1 MRYTIPKCFL
11 QKGGGGVLQLILGL
25 SGTGKT
31 GRVVTEMKVRAA
43 AGLSSI
49 LLVPEQFSSSAE
61 TMVYKALGDRL
72 SAYAEVYSFT
82 SFAEYLL
89 KTFGGVAVPTLT
101 DAARAVAVRRAM
113 DALGEEVKLYY
124 KNRRSTG
131 FCNLAAQAIQELK
144 TAGAAPGHL
153 LDAAAAAGAD
163 GEKLRELG
171 LIFAAYEDV
180 IAGSA
185 MDPADRLSTAAARL
199 PEGWLADKAV
209 YIDNFDGFTAPQYD
223 LLRKLVH
230 AEPCV
235 VTLCCDGLTDTE
247 AGLGLFSPVKK
258 TAQRLR
264 RLAGREGAAVG
275 QPKVL
280 AEDLRHR
287 RAPALRAVNEALALG
302 EVRTPQEPL
311 AGLSTEGTGFWLTPA
326 RGLYDECKRVAC
338 RIAALVREG
347 YHYNDIAVICRLM
360 DDYQE
365 AVRYEFGLADIP
377 YFTDETDTLE
387 HTAPVA
393 LCTAALT
400 LLARGLATEPLLRLL
415 KTDLCG
421 YDAGQIAALENYAYT
436 WQLSAAGWRQ
446 PFRNNPA
453 GFGAELRDEDQQAL
467 AAAEAL
473 RGEVVPKV
481 EAFLR
486 AAKGQTAGGV
496 SEQLYRLMTAF
507 GADKHIE
514 ENAARLTKEGDALRA
529 RALYSTWNN
538 LMDLF
543 GQMEKLLGGDE
554 VTAAEYL
561 ELFLLLVRSADIG
574 HVPETQDA
582 VMLTTADRMRL
593 SGPKVCFVVGAEE
606 GKFPKLAGAS
616 GLLTHADRDLLVQN
630 GVQMPGSYENRT
642 LLEQMFFYRAL
653 TAAGQRLYVSFTA
666 PEHGGAAVTSA
677 LLPAAGALSPGPD
690 ELTPAQWAPTPA
702 AALDLYGQRYREDT
716 PEVSALA
723 AALARD
729 GTMAESL
736 AAMDAAAHPAPFAA
750 RDAAALDVLLGTQM
764 LLSPTRLEQYYRCRF
779 SYFLQYELHI
789 RPRKKAELSPLES
802 GSLIHYI
809 LENAMRR
816 AGARFPTM
824 DKEELAALAGAI
836 ADDYVAQNMPQASAR
851 FAYLIGRLKRSVT
864 NLLYYLQEEQAQS
877 SFHPV
882 AYEQE
887 IGPGGI
893 PPLTVETPDGKTVQ
907 VVGKIDRV
915 DVMQR
920 DGRDYLRVVDYKTG
934 SKTFSLDEVYC
945 GLNTQMLLYLFTL
958 CHAPGALCENPV
970 AAGVL
975 YLAGDPPPKSATRAT
990 AAPAPLYKVDGMVLD
1005 DEVVLRGMDKA
1016 ASGLFVPC
1024 TFGKDGRRR
1033 ASAKLASLEKLGN
1046 IEKHI
1051 TGLVLQMARGLYAGE
1066 IAASPLRTAA
1076 ACPCDVCDY
1085 RPVCRHEDGV
1095 GEVPVTAPK
1104 NVFETLPQEGED
1116 V

>member
-1 MRYTIPKCFL
+1 
-11 QKGGGGVLQLILGL
+11 
-25 SGTGKT
+25 
-31 GRVVTEMKVRAA
+31 
-43 AGLSSI
+43 
-49 LLVPEQFSSSAE
+49 
-61 TMVYKALGDRL
+61 
-72 SAYAEVYSFT
+72 
-82 SFAEYLL
+82 
-89 KTFGGVAVPTLT
+89 
-101 DAARAVAVRRAM
+101 
-113 DALGEEVKLYY
+113 
-124 KNRRSTG
+124 
-131 FCNLAAQAIQELK
+131 
-144 TAGAAPGHL
+144 
-153 LDAAAAAGAD
+153 
-163 GEKLRELG
+163 
-171 LIFAAYEDV
+171 
-180 IAGSA
+180 
-185 MDPADRLSTAAARL
+185 
-199 PEGWLADKAV
+199 
-209 YIDNFDGFTAPQYD
+209 
-223 LLRKLVH
+223 
-230 AEPCV
+230 
-235 VTLCCDGLTDTE
+235 
-247 AGLGLFSPVKK
+247 
-258 TAQRLR
+258 
-264 RLAGREGAAVG
+264 
-275 QPKVL
+275 
-280 AEDLRHR
+280 
-287 RAPALRAVNEALALG
+287 
-302 EVRTPQEPL
+302 
-311 AGLSTEGTGFWLTPA
+311 
-326 RGLYDECKRVAC
+326 
-338 RIAALVREG
+338 
-347 YHYNDIAVICRLM
+347 
-360 DDYQE
+360 
-365 AVRYEFGLADIP
+365 
-377 YFTDETDTLE
+377 
-387 HTAPVA
+387 
-393 LCTAALT
+393 
-400 LLARGLATEPLLRLL
+400 
-415 KTDLCG
+415 
-421 YDAGQIAALENYAYT
+421 
-436 WQLSAAGWRQ
+436 
-446 PFRNNPA
+446 
-453 GFGAELRDEDQQAL
+453 
-467 AAAEAL
+467 
-473 RGEVVPKV
+473 
-481 EAFLR
+481 
-486 AAKGQTAGGV
+486 
-496 SEQLYRLMTAF
+496 
-507 GADKHIE
+507 
-514 ENAARLTKEGDALRA
+514 
-529 RALYSTWNN
+529 
-538 LMDLF
+538 
-543 GQMEKLLGGDE
+543 
-554 VTAAEYL
+554 
-561 ELFLLLVRSADIG
+561 
-574 HVPETQDA
+574 
-582 VMLTTADRMRL
+582 MLTTADRMRL

-702 AALDLYGQRYREDT
+702 AALDLYGQRYRKDT

-729 GTMAESL
+729 GTMAGSL

-779 SYFLQYELHI
+779 SYFLQYVLHI